1 MTITSFQMKIISD
14 CWRHIVL
21 KDMEPDNIQRRPREG
36 TNIEIQRQIVTD
48 KKNAV
53 TSDVIKPVIEI
64 NEDHSITD
72 NEPNVDVTLQ
82 NVNLSNQNDDNIQY
96 L

>member
-1 MTITSFQMKIISD
+1 
-14 CWRHIVL
+14 
-21 KDMEPDNIQRRPREG
+21 MEPDNIQRRPREG